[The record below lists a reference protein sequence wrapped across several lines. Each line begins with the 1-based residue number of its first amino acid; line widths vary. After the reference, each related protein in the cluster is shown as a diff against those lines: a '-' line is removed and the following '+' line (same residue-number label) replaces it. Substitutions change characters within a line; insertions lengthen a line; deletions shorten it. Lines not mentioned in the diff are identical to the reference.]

1 MSRNSLTST
10 INLSRE
16 KQTFESRL
24 TESSSVRA
32 SSKNLF
38 SNSNPSSTSSS
49 MANVSISF
57 LKDTNFPKLFN
68 HSPMLFSFNPNPQT
82 TTHSSLRSSLGFS
95 SPLSNGL
102 RTLNSS
108 SYSSLNQLLE
118 KDSFRKKSLFSKKSS
133 ELNIDVAKNKNK

>member
-1 MSRNSLTST
+1 
-10 INLSRE
+10 
-16 KQTFESRL
+16 
-24 TESSSVRA
+24 
-32 SSKNLF
+32 
-38 SNSNPSSTSSS
+38 
-49 MANVSISF
+49 
-57 LKDTNFPKLFN
+57 
-68 HSPMLFSFNPNPQT
+68 MLFSFNPNPQT